1 MKVGSKLNTVF
12 VVMILLIAFIVAA
25 TFTGLKEIEERTD
38 NALNNRVEQI
48 RSADEIQIAQAMQGL
63 YARALLL
70 GNSSDNYER
79 FEQYKNNLDK
89 QIIRLE
95 GLYET
100 ETMATLIKELK
111 IHNNEFNHLAQEF
124 IQLINSGNVEQAT
137 LFLNEELVDANNAI
151 FTVAQQIIKHQ
162 DEQLIIVKEES
173 ASTIQVTK
181 IVSIVTLVV
190 SIVVAV
196 IIMFYI
202 RRTLIKP
209 LELVVQEASY
219 IANSDLSRV
228 DISVRTK
235 DEIGQLGHVFNM
247 MRSNL
252 KGLIGNIQ
260 ENAEQMSASAQQLSA
275 STEEITA
282 TAEDVSNQITMTTA
296 HAQNS
301 SQSTVESAA
310 AMEQTTIGMQ
320 RIAEATQDLNESSQ
334 HASETAKDGENTIVT
349 AKQQMTIINESTHVV
364 TTLVQKL
371 SQHTEEINKITRV
384 ITDITDQTNLLALNA
399 AIEAA
404 RAGEHGKGFAVVADE
419 VRLLAEQ
426 SKASTSMIEELVAEI
441 QLDTKDVEKA
451 VENSLISV
459 EDGVNIIESA
469 GQAFS
474 KITEAVH
481 NMTMQIQ
488 EISATSEELSASAE
502 EVNASINEIAIGTE
516 EAGKSLQVV
525 AESVEE
531 QVASMVQVNQVAE
544 NVTVSATRLQE
555 EALKFKVE

>member
-1 MKVGSKLNTVF
+1 
-12 VVMILLIAFIVAA
+12 MILLIAFIVAA

-426 SKASTSMIEELVAEI
+426 SKASTSMIEELIAEI

>member
-1 MKVGSKLNTVF
+1 
-12 VVMILLIAFIVAA
+12 MILLIAFIVAA

-426 SKASTSMIEELVAEI
+426 SKASTSMIEELIAEI

-451 VENSLISV
+451 VENSMISV